1 MKLSLE
7 KLDGRHKGLNRLKY
21 RVLVNGAKPT
31 KFQDFCQ
38 VRQWCWETWGPSCE
52 REIFLSLGQDNVG
65 SVEWAW
71 HYDEKFN
78 YCYIYLAGP
87 KQLELFTLKWL

>member
-21 RVLVNGAKPT
+21 RVFVTGDKTT
-31 KFQDFCQ
+31 KFQNFCQ

-52 REIFLSLGQDNVG
+52 REIFLSLGQDNIG
-65 SVEWAW
+65 SIDWAW